1 VYVQIQKR
9 SKCCFVVSLLFM
21 ASTVAA
27 LTVLALAG
35 PSHAASRSG
44 ADVATWADLAAAVA
58 TSGTYTLAPAFSMD
72 GFSRGQG
79 IGIYVDVT
87 ILGQGVVLDAKEA
100 GAFFVIGASLTLKN
114 LTLQNGYFDYH
125 QGGAVY
131 NEGTLTASDCHF
143 SGNNAYI
150 DGNGGAVWNSGTFT
164 ATDCHFSRNG
174 ASRSPAFP
182 QPAGRGGAVYNSGP
196 GAKTTFYGGWTFT
209 NNTADMGPDVYNE
222 GAVVFVTCAGKQEP
236 MGDCCTVPA
245 PTPPCPTPVE

>member
-1 VYVQIQKR
+1 M
-9 SKCCFVVSLLFM
+9 L
-21 ASTVAA
+21 A
-27 LTVLALAG
+27 LAVLALAG
-35 PSHAASRSG
+35 PSHAASRSS

-72 GFSRGQG
+72 GFSASHGQG
-79 IGIYVDVT
+79 IGIGVDVT

-100 GAFFVIGASLTLKN
+100 GTFFVNGASLTLKN
-114 LTLQNGYFDYH
+114 LTLQNGYVDYH

-131 NEGTLTASDCHF
+131 NTGTLTASDCHF
-143 SGNNAYI
+143 SGNTAYI
-150 DGNGGAVWNSGTFT
+150 NGKGGAVLNGGTFT

-174 ASRSPAFP
+174 VPYSPKYYP
-182 QPAGRGGAVYNSGP
+182 GQGGAVYNSGP

-209 NNTADMGPDVYNE
+209 NNTADMGPDVYNDNG

>member
-1 VYVQIQKR
+1 MKTFCI
-9 SKCCFVVSLLFM
+9 
-21 ASTVAA
+21 AA
-27 LTVLALAG
+27 LVGFTSATTIPGRGAMSNQE
-35 PSHAASRSG
+35 PTT

-72 GFSRGQG
+72 GFSASHGQG
-79 IGIYVDVT
+79 IGIEVDVT
-87 ILGQGVVLDAKEA
+87 ILGQGAVLDAKEA
-100 GAFFVIGASLTLKN
+100 GTFFFVNGASLTLKN
-114 LTLQNGYFDYH
+114 LTLQNGYVDYH

-131 NEGTLTASDCHF
+131 NTGTLTASDCHF

-164 ATDCHFSRNG
+164 ATDCDFSRNG
-174 ASRSPAFP
+174 ASRSPGP
-182 QPAGRGGAVYNSGP
+182 GPGTNNGRGGAVYNSDP

-209 NNTADMGPDVYNE
+209 NNTADMGPDVYNDNG